1 MDILLIEDSKFL
13 RLATERA
20 LVKAGYKV
28 TGAGDG
34 QEALQIARQN
44 LPNLILL
51 DMMLP
56 KMTGLDVLQA
66 LKKDPLTVHIPVIIL
81 SALSQ
86 KSEKKLLEAG
96 AAAYFEKSEKMLGEN
111 ARGLIQ
117 LIEGVLAKAK
127 QS

>member
-1 MDILLIEDSKFL
+1 
-13 RLATERA
+13 
-20 LVKAGYKV
+20 V

-34 QEALQIARQN
+34 QEALRIARQN
-44 LPNLILL
+44 LPDLILL

-56 KMTGLDVLQA
+56 KITGLDVLQA

-111 ARGLIQ
+111 ATGLIQ